1 MRPWDWAVL
10 GALGAL
16 VYRVRFLQSE
26 LANLRRYCI
35 EDADG

>member
-10 GALGAL
+10 GALAAL

-35 EDADG
+35 GRIDG